1 MKDKSKPGVSRRKFL
16 PLLSGL
22 FLPFA
27 ASATGSGKSI
37 TDIVEPEPEYQTM
50 LTKDGRIVKVK
61 VKTVSDS
68 KIVDK
73 QLSNKSLLTW
83 LKKND
88 KDI

>member
-16 PLLSGL
+16 PLLSTL

-27 ASATGSGKSI
+27 GSGKSI
-37 TDIVEPEPEYQTM
+37 TDIVEPEPKYQTM

-68 KIVDK
+68 NIVDK

-88 KDI
+88 EDI

>member
-1 MKDKSKPGVSRRKFL
+1 MKDKSKPGVTRRKFL

-27 ASATGSGKSI
+27 ASATGSGKAI
-37 TDIVEPEPEYQTM
+37 TDIVEPEPEYQTL

-88 KDI
+88 EDI

>member
-1 MKDKSKPGVSRRKFL
+1 MKDKSKSGVSRRKFL

-22 FLPFA
+22 FLPF
-27 ASATGSGKSI
+27 TGSGKSL

-50 LTKDGRIVKVK
+50 LTKDGRVVKVK
-61 VKTVSDS
+61 SNTVSES

-73 QLSNKSLLTW
+73 QLSNKSLLSW

>member
-1 MKDKSKPGVSRRKFL
+1 MKDKSKPGVTRRKFL

-27 ASATGSGKSI
+27 ASATGSGKAI
-37 TDIVEPEPEYQTM
+37 TDIVEPAPEYQTM

-61 VKTVSDS
+61 VKTVSES

-88 KDI
+88 EDI

>member
-1 MKDKSKPGVSRRKFL
+1 MKHKSKPGVTRRKFL
-16 PLLSGL
+16 PLLSAL

-27 ASATGSGKSI
+27 GSGKSI
-37 TDIVEPEPEYQTM
+37 TEIVEPEPEYQSM
-50 LTKDGRIVKVK
+50 LTKDGRMVKVK

>member
-1 MKDKSKPGVSRRKFL
+1 MKDKPKSGVSRRKFL

-22 FLPFA
+22 FLPF
-27 ASATGSGKSI
+27 TGSGKSI
-37 TDIVEPEPEYQTM
+37 SDIVEPEPEYQTM
-50 LTKDGRIVKVK
+50 LTKDGRAVK
-61 VKTVSDS
+61 VKTKIVSDS

>member
-1 MKDKSKPGVSRRKFL
+1 MKDKSKSGVSRRKFL

-27 ASATGSGKSI
+27 GSGKSI
-37 TDIVEPEPEYQTM
+37 TEIAEPEPEYQTM

-68 KIVDK
+68 KVVDK

>member
-1 MKDKSKPGVSRRKFL
+1 MKDKLKPGVTRRKFL

-22 FLPFA
+22 FLPF
-27 ASATGSGKSI
+27 TGSGKAI

-68 KIVDK
+68 KIVDQ

-88 KDI
+88 EDI